1 MSPSTVS
8 NDVNE
13 VFVPTPI
20 LSFTASTNNRFW
32 SVSPST
38 LKSKSAPASLK
49 VISSCE
55 TSFWVRSIKLTPP
68 TWIFMSS
75 FVKLI
80 WVSVSLSW

>member
-13 VFVPTPI
+13 VFVPMPI
-20 LSFTASTNNRFW
+20 LSLPASTKNRFA

-49 VISSCE
+49 VISL
-55 TSFWVRSIKLTPP
+55 V
-68 TWIFMSS
+68 
-75 FVKLI
+75 
-80 WVSVSLSW
+80 LS